1 MNVMNARI
9 VISKFVVAALV
20 LGAPAAA
27 HADVVTTWNSIIMA
41 CTNAGRPGATG
52 VVDVALAHGA
62 MHDAVQAIQGRFEA
76 YRYRNPAALG
86 SGSTNAAAAAAAY
99 GVLAGLYGAGHACLA
114 SVPLPST
121 TYGLDPGLNVGTAA
135 AQSFLQ
141 VQRPPFA
148 TAEDPYLGGTGPG
161 EWRVTPGVAAA
172 ANIYMGLSQPFT
184 LLSSRQFRP
193 EPPPPMNSE
202 RYRRDYDEVRLLGR
216 LTNSTRTA
224 EQTDL
229 ARFWGN
235 IGGQLFEGVR
245 SAALANLSNV
255 GDSARLFALAAYAA
269 ADSQF
274 SVYETKYF
282 YRLWRP
288 YTAIRFAD
296 TDGNPN
302 TEVDATWLPFL
313 QTPPYPDH
321 SSGANCLTAAVTTV
335 LQLFFERDDVTFT
348 VSSPAAGLLT
358 NPRAYTKLSDV
369 QKDMVEVRIYQGIHF
384 RFADEDGRQQ
394 GVRVG
399 HWAFQKFLRPLR
411 R

>member
-184 LLSSRQFRP
+184 LLNSRQFRP

-282 YRLWRP
+282 YRFWRP

>member
-1 MNVMNARI
+1 MNARI
-9 VISKFVVAALV
+9 AFSRCIVATLV
-20 LGAPAAA
+20 LVAPAAA

-41 CTNAGRPGATG
+41 CTNAGRPGPTG
-52 VVDVALAHGA
+52 LVDVALAHGA

-76 YRYRNPAALG
+76 YRYRNPAQFGIG
-86 SGSTNAAAAAAAY
+86 SVNAAAAAAAY
-99 GVLAGLYGAGHACLA
+99 GVLAGLYGPGHACLVG
-114 SVPLPST
+114 VPLPST
-121 TYGLDPGLNVGTAA
+121 TYGMDPGLNAGTAA

-141 VQRPPFA
+141 IQRPIFA
-148 TAEDPYLGGTGPG
+148 TPEDPYTGGSGPG

-172 ANIYMGLSQPFT
+172 ANIYMGLSKPFT
-184 LLSSRQFRP
+184 LNSNRQFRP

-202 RYRRDYDEVRLLGR
+202 HYRRDYDEVRLLGR

-224 EQTDL
+224 VQTDL

-235 IGGQLFEGVR
+235 FPTQLFEGVR
-245 SAALANLSNV
+245 SVALANVSNV

-282 YRLWRP
+282 YRFWRP